1 LADLYRKFPERFEI
15 ARCSSFD
22 GAITRPGGTAGL
34 VGTRQRAPKRRAK
47 KTPALTKAV
56 LAAHTTRTLEVAL
69 MAPTLSKKN
78 RNPFAPDQV
87 VNATRTFAWAG
98 GVVHAARRSVGSPL
112 AGALHRRRLGSRAM
126 GAR

>member
-1 LADLYRKFPERFEI
+1 
-15 ARCSSFD
+15 
-22 GAITRPGGTAGL
+22 
-34 VGTRQRAPKRRAK
+34 
-47 KTPALTKAV
+47 
-56 LAAHTTRTLEVAL
+56 